1 MPYDDILSPNAL
13 LLVSDGFGVYIP
25 QTFTERVSFERV
37 RNVDP
42 ADWAIIAK
50 GPTLDN
56 EHYWEAWDCILS
68 AAILYD
74 DSGAEHHLWQD
85 GDLWAVPMDTAIPG
99 DGE

>member
-25 QTFTERVSFERV
+25 QAFTERVNFERV

-50 GPTLDN
+50 GPTDDN
-56 EHYWEAWDCILS
+56 PDYWEAWDCILS
-68 AAILYD
+68 DADITAD
-74 DSGAEHHLWQD
+74 DGSVYYLWQD

-99 DGE
+99 DDE

>member
-25 QTFTERVSFERV
+25 QAFTERVNFERV

-50 GPTLDN
+50 GPTDYNLD
-56 EHYWEAWDCILS
+56 YWEAWDCILQD
-68 AAILYD
+68 ADITAD
-74 DSGAEHHLWQD
+74 DGSVYYLWQD